1 MQRLKEDIIIHKTM
15 SEFRRMIM
23 MFTRPVENQGVP
35 APTISPVSGSILSS
49 QVITISIEG
58 IAVSAEYSFD
68 NSTWVS
74 YSSPF
79 TLSSNATVYARALDA
94 DGNYSNVVSN
104 SYIILPY
111 DAEVE
116 YLQTTGT
123 QYISTGISPSSIT
136 PVIEVTIYKP
146 TAGSSY
152 YPLGADGSGNT
163 RFSIGFLTNN
173 RIEFRIGSYK
183 NVSSTIDWH
192 IVKLNGGT
200 GEYFLDG
207 VKKGTLAAPSE
218 FSTMPILLFTSYSA
232 SNAVRTIL
240 SGVRISSFKLWNG
253 STLLQDMISVRV
265 GTTGYMYDKV
275 SGQLFGNAGT
285 GSFTLGNDIT
295 N

>member
-1 MQRLKEDIIIHKTM
+1 
-15 SEFRRMIM
+15 MIM
-23 MFTRPVENQGVP
+23 MFTRPVENQGVH

-58 IAVSAEYSFD
+58 IATSAEYSFD
-68 NSTWVS
+68 NSTWVT

-79 TLSSNATVYARALDA
+79 TLSGNATVYARALDA

-136 PVIEVTIYKP
+136 PVIEITIYKP
-146 TAGSSY
+146 STGSSR
-152 YPLGADGSGNT
+152 YPFGADGSGNT
-163 RFSIGFLTNN
+163 RFSIGFLTSN
-173 RIEFRIGSYK
+173 RIEFRIGTYK
-183 NVSSTIDWH
+183 NVTSTVDWH
-192 IVKLNGGT
+192 TIKLDGGS
-200 GEYFLDG
+200 GEYYLDG
-207 VKKGTLAAPSE
+207 VKKGTITVPSE
-218 FSTMPILLFTSYSA
+218 FSSMPMLLFSSYEA
-232 SNAVRTIL
+232 SGNVRTIL

-253 STLLQDMISVRV
+253 SILLQDMIPVRV

-275 SGQLFGNAGT
+275 SNQLFGNAGT